1 MASSAMASEQPWM
14 PYIFYRQAMLPLALN
29 LSNLFI
35 LTDLFSPVMVQ
46 LSLSEIMCAD
56 NCDASVML
64 IGRWDILRFDENRK
78 YGIHQVTALCT
89 LRVTIITDDMLTNS
103 ITVRLENMSQEKF
116 LSPLLSL
123 FVEGVAAVLSTTKD
137 GIFIFN
143 IQNDTDVHTNILNV
157 TFSALLPGGLRNQYF
172 PSEDLQEQIYLNRT
186 LLTMISTQR
195 VLPFDDNICLR
206 EPCENYM
213 KCISVLKFDS
223 SAPFITSNTVLFR
236 PIHPINGLRCRCP
249 PGFTGDYCETEID
262 LCYSSPC
269 NNNGRCK
276 SREGGYSCECPEDFT
291 GEHCEVNTRSG
302 RCSPGV
308 CKNGGTCINLLIGGF
323 RCECPPGEYER
334 PYCEMT
340 TRSFPPQSFV
350 TFKGLRQRFHF
361 TVSLM
366 FATRERNALLLY
378 NGRFNEKHDFI
389 AVEIIDEQ
397 IQLTFSAG
405 EAITTVAPLV
415 PSGVSDGQWHSVQV
429 HYYNK
434 FTFRSPD
441 LYGDK
446 AYFWQQYKRTT
457 YIQHVWFAFWDGVL
471 KPQIAEHA
479 GIQFFYSQM
488 HPSPG
493 MPSPQHFEG
502 HGMVSWSMPD
512 ITISVPW
519 YIGLMFRTRK
529 SNGMLMQAKAGS
541 SSKITILIS
550 NSNVQFE
557 LHRGFT
563 QMANFKFTQIRVNDG
578 DWHHLL
584 IELKNVKD
592 GKDMK
597 LLALMSLDYG
607 MYQGSVEIEKEL
619 PGMTLESLFLGGLLG
634 DDGKIEQGFVGC
646 MQGVRLGETATN
658 VATLNMNQGKK
669 IRVQNGCDVSD
680 PCDSN
685 TCPEHSHCSD
695 DWKTHSCVCDPGYF
709 GKDCVDVCRLN
720 PCEHASA
727 CVRKPSSSHGYT
739 CECGQNYYGHYCE
752 NKINQPCPRGW
763 WGNSICGPCNCD
775 TDKGFDPDCNK
786 TSGECRCKANHYRPQ
801 GSDSCFPCD
810 CFSLGAHTRTCDDET
825 GQCQCKTGVIGRQ
838 CNRCDNPFAE
848 VTSNGCQVIYEG
860 CPKSFEAGIWWP
872 KTKFGRPAA
881 MNCPKG
887 SVGTA
892 VRHCSEIKGWLPPEL
907 FNCTT
912 LTFSELKTM
921 NEKMHRNETNMAGD
935 KSMNIAELLQNA
947 TMHTDVFYGNDV
959 KTAYQLISQVL
970 EYESKQQGFDL
981 AATRD
986 AEFNENIIK
995 AGSAI
1000 LDPSNKEHWEQIQR
1014 TEGGTAH
1021 LLKSYEEYA
1030 NNMAQN
1036 MRKTYLKP
1044 FTIVTPNMIVALD
1057 FLDDSNPESAKIPRF
1072 EEIREEYPKDLE
1084 STVKFPGAIFRPQ
1097 EPKVNPTDQ
1106 PLEPSDSP
1114 EVSEAS
1120 AKRKRRHPEK
1130 VNPHVVAVVMVYRSM
1145 GQLLPEQYD
1154 PDRRSL
1160 RLPNRPV
1167 INTPIVSTTVHSEEG
1182 TLPTLL
1188 KEPITLY
1195 YNLLETEERTKPVC
1209 VFWNHSIPI
1218 GGTGGWSSK
1227 GCELVFRNETHISC
1241 QCNHMTSFAVL
1252 MDISKREH
1260 GEVLPLK
1267 IVTYTTVSVS
1277 LVALLVTFI
1286 LLVIIRTLRSN
1297 LHSIHKNLVAA
1308 LFFSELVFL
1317 IGINQTDNPFVCTV
1331 IAILLHYFY
1340 MCTFAWMFVE
1350 GLHIYRMLTEVRNI
1364 NHGHMRFYYAIGW
1377 GIPAVITGLAVG
1389 LDPQGYGNPDFCWLS
1404 VYDTLIWSFAGPISL
1419 VVLVNIVIFVLAARA
1434 SCGRKNRTFEKAGVI
1449 SSLRTAFLLLLL
1461 ISATWLLGLMT
1472 VNSNVMTFHYLFA
1485 IFSCLQRSLNCNN
1498 TYIEE
1503 PDMYRTTIG
1512 ESTASLDSTVRSAK
1526 SHSSYLAYKFRKDA
1540 TQKPSISSSIARLE
1554 QTEGDSA
1561 KFHRNPTKTEDH
1573 DSDSDSE
1580 LSVDEH
1586 SSSYA
1591 SSHSSDSEDDDT
1603 QLKPKWNPTTPKN
1616 NERQPLHSTP
1626 KGILKN
1632 KITYPPPLTDKNM
1645 TNRLREKLSDY
1656 NPPTI
1661 PSRTSSIGS
1670 NDGTRSAP
1678 GTGVLI
1684 KQPHRQQSREQQNG
1698 VAMNVRVGIVNG
1710 DTSDSDVSS
1719 SQADHLLSQSNK
1731 ILIAAYQIRFVM
1743 MFKRINLVL

>member
-1 MASSAMASEQPWM
+1 
-14 PYIFYRQAMLPLALN
+14 
-29 LSNLFI
+29 
-35 LTDLFSPVMVQ
+35 
-46 LSLSEIMCAD
+46 
-56 NCDASVML
+56 
-64 IGRWDILRFDENRK
+64 
-78 YGIHQVTALCT
+78 
-89 LRVTIITDDMLTNS
+89 
-103 ITVRLENMSQEKF
+103 
-116 LSPLLSL
+116 
-123 FVEGVAAVLSTTKD
+123 
-137 GIFIFN
+137 
-143 IQNDTDVHTNILNV
+143 
-157 TFSALLPGGLRNQYF
+157 
-172 PSEDLQEQIYLNRT
+172 
-186 LLTMISTQR
+186 MISTQR

-269 NNNGRCK
+269 SNNGRCK

-434 FTFRSPD
+434 PNIGRLGVPHGPSGEKVAVVTVDDCDTAVAVRFGNQIGNYSCAAQGTQTGPKKSLD
-441 LYGDK
+441 LTGPLLLGGVPNLPEDFPVRNREFVGCMRNLTIDSKAIDMASYIANNGTTAGCTMKNNFCNRIMCQNGGTCVNKWNTYSCECPLSYGGK
-446 AYFWQQYKRTT
+446 NCEQ
-457 YIQHVWFAFWDGVL
+457 
-471 KPQIAEHA
+471 
-479 GIQFFYSQM
+479 
-488 HPSPG
+488 G

-502 HGMVSWSMPD
+502 HGM
-512 ITISVPW
+512 
-519 YIGLMFRTRK
+519 
-529 SNGMLMQAKAGS
+529 
-541 SSKITILIS
+541 IS
-550 NSNVQFE
+550 NSNLQFE
-557 LHRGFT
+557 LHRGFI
-563 QMANFKFTQIRVNDG
+563 QMANFKFTQIRVNDGDWHHLLIELKNVKDGKDMKLLALMSLDYGMYQMNMWVNDG

-709 GKDCVDVCRLN
+709 GRDCVDVCRLN
-720 PCEHASA
+720 PCKHVSA

-739 CECGQNYYGHYCE
+739 CECQQNYYGQYCE
-752 NKINQPCPRGW
+752 NKIDQPCPRGW
-763 WGNSICGPCNCD
+763 WGNSSCGPCNCD

-786 TSGECRCKANHYRPQ
+786 TSGECRCKANYYRPQ

-810 CFSLGAHTRTCDDET
+810 CFSLGAQTRTCDDET

-860 CPKSFEAGIWWP
+860 CPKSFEAGVWWP
-872 KTKFGRPAA
+872 KTKFGSPAA

-921 NEKMHRNETNMAGD
+921 NEKMHRNETNMDGD

-1072 EEIREEYPKDLE
+1072 EQIREEYPKDLE

-1120 AKRKRRHPEK
+1120 AKRKRRQPEEA
-1130 VNPHVVAVVMVYRSM
+1130 NPHVVAVVM
-1145 GQLLPEQYD
+1145 
-1154 PDRRSL
+1154 
-1160 RLPNRPV
+1160 
-1167 INTPIVSTTVHSEEG
+1167 
-1182 TLPTLL
+1182 
-1188 KEPITLY
+1188 
-1195 YNLLETEERTKPVC
+1195 
-1209 VFWNHSIPI
+1209 
-1218 GGTGGWSSK
+1218 
-1227 GCELVFRNETHISC
+1227 
-1241 QCNHMTSFAVL
+1241 
-1252 MDISKREH
+1252 
-1260 GEVLPLK
+1260 
-1267 IVTYTTVSVS
+1267 
-1277 LVALLVTFI
+1277 
-1286 LLVIIRTLRSN
+1286 
-1297 LHSIHKNLVAA
+1297 
-1308 LFFSELVFL
+1308 
-1317 IGINQTDNPFVCTV
+1317 
-1331 IAILLHYFY
+1331 
-1340 MCTFAWMFVE
+1340 
-1350 GLHIYRMLTEVRNI
+1350 
-1364 NHGHMRFYYAIGW
+1364 
-1377 GIPAVITGLAVG
+1377 
-1389 LDPQGYGNPDFCWLS
+1389 
-1404 VYDTLIWSFAGPISL
+1404 
-1419 VVLVNIVIFVLAARA
+1419 
-1434 SCGRKNRTFEKAGVI
+1434 
-1449 SSLRTAFLLLLL
+1449 
-1461 ISATWLLGLMT
+1461 
-1472 VNSNVMTFHYLFA
+1472 
-1485 IFSCLQRSLNCNN
+1485 RSLNCNN

-1580 LSVDEH
+1580 LSADEH

-1698 VAMNVRVGIVNG
+1698 VAMNVKAGIVNG
-1710 DTSDSDVSS
+1710 DTSDSDLGLEILEVIPNP
-1719 SQADHLLSQSNK
+1719 DVVVLCCGGGGLLAGVAAAIKLSNCNSTMIYGVEPEGGNN
-1731 ILIAAYQIRFVM
+1731 ILIIFIFKVFHITGLPITVVHKACWYSVIEQTCLILLTLAGTETETSNYSLRYQ
-1743 MFKRINLVL
+1743 